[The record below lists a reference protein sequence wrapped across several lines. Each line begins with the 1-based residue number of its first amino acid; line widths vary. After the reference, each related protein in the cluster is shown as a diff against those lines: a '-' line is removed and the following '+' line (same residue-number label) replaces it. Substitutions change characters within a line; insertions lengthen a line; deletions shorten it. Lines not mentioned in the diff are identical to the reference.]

1 MSKNNDQPDHEKAS
15 QGVKNKT
22 TTKIVNK
29 IKTAKGRPVLLYTS
43 AFVMLL
49 SLISIGYYQP
59 TGNSVANTSTTDTAT
74 SSQATSKISE
84 ASLDEKLATD
94 IAASFAVQTKMP
106 VASNVANLSVSLE
119 AKKEMSQTS
128 DNTIAKPQIIQ
139 PINGSRSVTV
149 YKAKQGDTISSIAA
163 AHSLQPETI
172 RWANNVA
179 SDNVEP
185 GRDVTI
191 PPVDG
196 VLYTVKEGDTVQAL
210 ASKYSSSSERIVAF
224 NDLEVNGIAKDVQI
238 VIPGGTMPETERPGY
253 QAPVTSRPSVT
264 PFGQVSSYTG
274 GVDFSRASQ
283 SVGNAYAPGNCTWY
297 AFERRAQLGRPI
309 GSFWGNAS
317 TWAMNAIAAGFPV
330 NKVPQ
335 AGAIAQWNA
344 YSSNRGVS
352 PYYGHVGVVE
362 RVNPDGT
369 VTISEMNVA
378 GFNQVSSVTLSA
390 GQVDNYIH

>member
-1 MSKNNDQPDHEKAS
+1 MSKNTDQNDQKTVSVDTPKSQTKKHVIKLKNIKA
-15 QGVKNKT
+15 
-22 TTKIVNK
+22 
-29 IKTAKGRPVLLYTS
+29 RPVLLYSS

-49 SLISIGYYQP
+49 SLVSIGYYQP
-59 TGNSVANTSTTDTAT
+59 SSSDFSLANASAASDNGQSAQSANSVSV
-74 SSQATSKISE
+74 
-84 ASLDEKLATD
+84 DEKLATD
-94 IAASFAVQTKMP
+94 IAATFAVQTKMP
-106 VASNVANLSVSLE
+106 VAANVANLSVSLQ
-119 AKKEMSQTS
+119 AQKEMAQTDDS
-128 DNTIAKPQIIQ
+128 TVAKPQIVQ
-139 PINGSRSVTV
+139 PTSDSRSVTV

-179 SDNVEP
+179 SDNIEP